1 VEARANY
8 VAVGAFVLVVLA
20 GILVGTLWLART
32 QFETEYQYLETHVAG
47 PVSGL
52 GTGAAVRLNGIEVG
66 RVTKID
72 LDPKDPN
79 LVILLLKVRDTIK
92 IHADSVASIETQ
104 GLTGVSYVEISGGTI
119 NSPPLT
125 VAPGERYPVIA
136 SRPSSLQEVF
146 NSAPQFLARL
156 LVIEDRLA
164 SLLDD
169 KNRGAIAQ
177 TLVNV
182 RDTTSVFEHRSREID
197 RLIVDAGETVHNLAD
212 ASTTLKVTVANL
224 QRTSDKA
231 DRLIDTADV
240 TFDHATKLVVDLDAT
255 VQAIRPGLRD
265 LTTNGTAQLDELLS
279 DARRLVASLNRVS
292 TGLERDPSRLLL
304 GDRREG
310 YKPR

>member
-32 QFETEYQYLETHVAG
+32 QFETEYQFLETHVAG

-119 NSPPLT
+119 NSPALT

-146 NSAPQFLARL
+146 NSAPELLTRL
-156 LVIEDRLA
+156 LVIGDRLA

-169 KNRGAIAQ
+169 KNRSAVAE

-182 RDTTSVFEHRSREID
+182 RDTTDVFEHRSKDID
-197 RLIVDAGETVHNLAD
+197 QLIVDAGETMHNLAD
-212 ASTTLKVTVANL
+212 ASSLLKVTVASL

-231 DRLIDTADV
+231 DQLIDTADS
-240 TFDHATKLVVDLDAT
+240 TFDHATKLAVDLDAT
-255 VQAIRPGLRD
+255 VQTIRPGLRD
-265 LTTNGTAQLDELLS
+265 LTTNGTAQLDGLLS
-279 DARRLVASLNRVS
+279 EARRLVASLNRVS
-292 TGLERDPSRLLL
+292 TALERDPSRLLL